1 MKKLTTLFIL
11 WLSLHSAIALAD
23 MEHNQPEIK
32 ALPNY
37 ALIQGQNL
45 PHLMKPLMRFKEQL
59 QLTNEQQQALKK
71 LRQEMAPQIH
81 QGLQQ
86 AKQLEQQLAQ
96 EILQDQKT
104 ATDLEKGLLKLQQQK
119 WNNTQKLINALAQIR
134 QILTPEQYQELLQLS
149 GH

>member
-1 MKKLTTLFIL
+1 
-11 WLSLHSAIALAD
+11 
-23 MEHNQPEIK
+23 
-32 ALPNY
+32 
-37 ALIQGQNL
+37 
-45 PHLMKPLMRFKEQL
+45 MKPLMRFKEQL

-134 QILTPEQYQELLQLS
+134 QILTPEQYQKLLQLS
-149 GH
+149 GY